1 MVSLCIIEYYTILQD
16 ISCHDQ
22 VIGKKFKQKFD
33 EYTITEDDKNFKN
46 IVENIKMN
54 SKKILFIFQTQI
66 IYLCNSFKINR

>member
-16 ISCHDQ
+16 ISCHGQ
-22 VIGKKFKQKFD
+22 VIGKKYKNLSK
-33 EYTITEDDKNFKN
+33 YTITEDNKNFKN
-46 IVENIKMN
+46 IVETIKMN